1 MSEIKTYDYDFK
13 EYLERVKNCVTDN
26 KLKYNQ
32 IGRNI
37 RSLNINDTFID
48 NNISYFEEQHKCGY
62 SPENV
67 LDQIETDIN
76 ELYVKIEDI
85 SDDYFTDEFNNR
97 NLARYN
103 LSNVDTDDLERE
115 LDSRWDT
122 SYRNI
127 HSLSRNELLDLLNI
141 EEGDVL
147 DGYDS
152 IKEVIC
158 KALGFPNSFA
168 YSVDDII
175 TEIKNRIR

>member
-1 MSEIKTYDYDFK
+1 MSQIKTYDEAFK
-13 EYLERVKNCVTDN
+13 EYVNRLKNCIVDN
-26 KLKYNQ
+26 KLKHNQ

-37 RSLNINDTFID
+37 RSLNINDSFID

-67 LDQIETDIN
+67 LEQIETDIN
-76 ELYVKIEDI
+76 ELYVKLSDI

-127 HSLSRNELLDLLNI
+127 HSLSRDELLELLDI

-158 KALGFPNSFA
+158 KALGFYNSFA
-168 YSVDDII
+168 YTKEDII
-175 TEIKNRIR
+175 NEINKRL

>member
-1 MSEIKTYDYDFK
+1 
-13 EYLERVKNCVTDN
+13 L
-26 KLKYNQ
+26 
-32 IGRNI
+32 G
-37 RSLNINDTFID
+37 
-48 NNISYFEEQHKCGY
+48 
-62 SPENV
+62 
-67 LDQIETDIN
+67 
-76 ELYVKIEDI
+76 DI

-127 HSLSRNELLDLLNI
+127 HSLSRNELLELLDI